1 MTTKLTLAVALAAA
15 IAFSGMPAAAAP
27 VLSPID
33 GALQQ
38 IAQTQDDGTSATK
51 KKAKKKKVAKKK
63 SSSSTK
69 VAKKKTKQPATTT
82 TG

>member
-1 MTTKLTLAVALAAA
+1 MTAKFTLAAALAAA
-15 IAFSGMPAAAAP
+15 IAFSGMPAFAAP

-38 IAQTQDDGTSATK
+38 IAQTTDDGTSATK
-51 KKAKKKKVAKKK
+51 KKSKKKKTAKKK

-69 VAKKKTKQPATTT
+69 TAKKKTKKPTTT